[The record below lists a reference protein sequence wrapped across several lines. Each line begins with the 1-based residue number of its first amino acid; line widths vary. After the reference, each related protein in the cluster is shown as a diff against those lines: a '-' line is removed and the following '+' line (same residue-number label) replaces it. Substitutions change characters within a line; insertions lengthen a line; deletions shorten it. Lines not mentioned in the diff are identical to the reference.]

1 MRRFFSLPLWLTLL
15 VTGCAGQAERGDSLY
30 AQLGGEAGVDRI
42 VAGLLWE
49 IGEDSDT
56 RALFVDTDIERFR
69 NKLAEQLCAVADG
82 PCVYSG
88 DSMRETHRHLQVT
101 SAQFN
106 RLVSSLIR
114 VMEQEQIPVGAQNAL
129 LQRLAAMHGDIVAE

>member
-15 VTGCAGQAERGDSLY
+15 VTGCAGQVERGDSLY
-30 AQLGGEAGVDRI
+30 AQLGG
-42 VAGLLWE
+42 
-49 IGEDSDT
+49 
-56 RALFVDTDIERFR
+56 
-69 NKLAEQLCAVADG
+69 G
-82 PCVYSG
+82 PCVYTG